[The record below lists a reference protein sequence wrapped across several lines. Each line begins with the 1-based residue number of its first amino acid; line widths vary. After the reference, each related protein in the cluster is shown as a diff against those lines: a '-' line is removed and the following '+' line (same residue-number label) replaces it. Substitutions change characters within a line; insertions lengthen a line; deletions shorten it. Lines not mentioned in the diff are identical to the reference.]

1 MSKPKPKSVLFVNC
15 KSETKE
21 KAVCT
26 LTQSYYDKNVNVLIV
41 ADDPFAQQVD
51 RLLWTFSQSAFLP
64 HGIYRQGEEPDDDR
78 IVIVT
83 EEVNPGNADLCIAT
97 RPVDSP
103 FLDSFQTVV
112 DVEQVG
118 PANLEARRERYKKY
132 KDGGRQVEYREM

>member
-1 MSKPKPKSVLFVNC
+1 MSKPEPKTVLFVNC

-21 KAVCT
+21 KAVCAI
-26 LTQSYYDKNVNVLIV
+26 TQSYYDKHVNVLIV

-64 HGIYRQGEEPDDDR
+64 HGIFKRGEELDDDR

-83 EEVNPGNADLCIAT
+83 EEINPGNADLCIAT
-97 RPVDSP
+97 RPMGSP
-103 FLDSFQTVV
+103 FLDLFQAVV

-118 PANLEARRERYKKY
+118 PANVAARRDRFKKY
-132 KDGGRQVEYREM
+132 KDSGRRVEYREM